1 MFNVKYHV
9 HYANVRLLYSDL
21 KMTWSRWRCLDR
33 WRGHL
38 ISSGRVKGVQ
48 LPPHDNPPGD
58 CQGFLCGELVP
69 LFPIQCGMG
78 LGVFSGNTKTRRA
91 SSGVCHRLDWC
102 WQRAH
107 WTTKHRAP
115 PPTTSC
121 HQLHD
126 VFPRSFM
133 LLIFFGMEFVAWHDV
148 RRVGCLLGTRYKTGA
163 HALSLN
169 FP

>member
-91 SSGVCHRLDWC
+91 SAASVIDLIGADSERIERPSTVHRHRL
-102 WQRAH
+102 QA
-107 WTTKHRAP
+107 A
-115 PPTTSC
+115 TSC
-121 HQLHD
+121 TTYFL
-126 VFPRSFM
+126 
-133 LLIFFGMEFVAWHDV
+133 
-148 RRVGCLLGTRYKTGA
+148 
-163 HALSLN
+163 ALSCFWFFLEWN
-169 FP
+169 LWPGMT